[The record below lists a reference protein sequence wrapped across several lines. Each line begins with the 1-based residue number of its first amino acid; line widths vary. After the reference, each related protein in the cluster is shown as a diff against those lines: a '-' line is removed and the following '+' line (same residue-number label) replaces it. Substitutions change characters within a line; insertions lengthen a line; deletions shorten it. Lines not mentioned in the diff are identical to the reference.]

1 MGTATVVRQ
10 RLMLPVCVCGVR
22 VGMGVGVGVLEAA
35 YWAFLG
41 SEAWE
46 TVVGELALRDR
57 QRVSD
62 GG

>member
-1 MGTATVVRQ
+1 
-10 RLMLPVCVCGVR
+10 
-22 VGMGVGVGVLEAA
+22 MGVGVGVLEAA